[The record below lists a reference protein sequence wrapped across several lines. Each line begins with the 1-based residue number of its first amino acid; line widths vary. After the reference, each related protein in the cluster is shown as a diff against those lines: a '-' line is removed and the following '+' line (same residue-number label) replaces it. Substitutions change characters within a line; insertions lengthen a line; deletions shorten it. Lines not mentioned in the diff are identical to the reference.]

1 MKLIGAT
8 DSFVRAPFLV
18 EGILLGLIGAAIPLL
33 ILFFSYDRLIGYLL
47 AKFEIL
53 GSISKSLPSVY
64 LIFASLLPVGL
75 VLGIGIGLVGSLITV
90 RRHLDV

>member
-47 AKFEIL
+47 SKFEIL

-64 LIFASLLPVGL
+64 AIFASLLPVGL
-75 VLGIGIGLVGSLITV
+75 VLGIGIGLIGSLITV
-90 RRHLDV
+90 RRQLDV

>member
-47 AKFEIL
+47 SKFEIL

-64 LIFASLLPVGL
+64 AIFASLLPVGL
-75 VLGIGIGLVGSLITV
+75 VLGIGIGLIGSLITV

>member
-8 DSFVRAPFLV
+8 GSFVRAPFLV

-47 AKFEIL
+47 SKFEIL

-64 LIFASLLPVGL
+64 AIFASLLPVGL
-75 VLGIGIGLVGSLITV
+75 VLGIGIGLIGSLITV